1 MHKPAYD
8 AKHGKGLKILYY
20 KEMLQRLP
28 IPLVQEKAG
37 NASENLINENGQII
51 YSLYQLTEK
60 LYTNI
65 INSIKLWNWIYN
77 ILMNPRKS
85 RISDPYR
92 LLIKVTDKIN
102 LKIIDT
108 YGGLSNV
115 SIYYIWKNMKESYK
129 SNEFKI
135 SAPTWNQ
142 EFELPDGPFSVS
154 INCNK
159 YLSKETI
166 QAQNQYLYSIF
177 IYLIQF
183 FKE

>member
-1 MHKPAYD
+1 
-8 AKHGKGLKILYY
+8 
-20 KEMLQRLP
+20 
-28 IPLVQEKAG
+28 
-37 NASENLINENGQII
+37 
-51 YSLYQLTEK
+51 
-60 LYTNI
+60 
-65 INSIKLWNWIYN
+65 
-77 ILMNPRKS
+77 
-85 RISDPYR
+85 
-92 LLIKVTDKIN
+92 
-102 LKIIDT
+102 
-108 YGGLSNV
+108 
-115 SIYYIWKNMKESYK
+115 MKESYK